1 MRHKNSFMVLVIMLP
16 LISSGC
22 KNEKLNES
30 NMVHAKYEI
39 YNDEYESVEK
49 YYFSHLTS
57 DNNRKIYNQ
66 IYDALLEQAECIELK
81 ISDTD
86 TLEKIFKMVI
96 FDNVDLFYVKS
107 FQYIKKDN
115 FTIKIIPIYYM
126 DSEEIERAEHE
137 IEKYVYKALENVNP
151 DMSAYDKEKNIYDY
165 IVTHTE
171 YDVNSEYNQ
180 SIYSVVLGKSVCAG
194 YSFMFK
200 YLCEKVGITCIV
212 ITGSSK
218 EGIDHAWN
226 AVCIENNWYM
236 VDCTNATGE
245 KGGITYNFFNV
256 TREQMLRVYNIRNVV
271 KVPECTSIHEEYYFK
286 NDLYFDRVDIE
297 KYRELLQYKHNHG
310 ENSLVIRCGS
320 SEVYEEMV
328 KILIKDNELL
338 NMLGYDVSVTCN
350 LESDLLLIDVSWK

>member
-1 MRHKNSFMVLVIMLP
+1 MWHKNLFMILVIILP

-22 KNEKLNES
+22 KNEKPDENDI
-30 NMVHAKYEI
+30 VHAKYEF
-39 YNDEYESVEK
+39 YYDEYESIEK
-49 YYFSHLTS
+49 YYFSQLAS
-57 DNNRKIYNQ
+57 DNNSEIYNQ
-66 IYDALLEQAECIELK
+66 IYDALIEKAECIELK

-107 FQYIKKDN
+107 FKYIKKDN
-115 FTIKIIPIYYM
+115 FTIKFIPIYYM
-126 DSEEIERAEHE
+126 SSEEIRRAEYE

-151 DMSAYDKEKNIYDY
+151 DMSAYNKEKIIYDY

-200 YLCEKVGITCIV
+200 YICEKVGIPCIV

-236 VDCTNATGE
+236 LDCTNATGE
-245 KGGITYNFFNV
+245 KGEITYNFFNV
-256 TREQMLRVYNIRNVV
+256 TREQMLRVYNIRNIV
-271 KVPECTSIHEEYYFK
+271 KVPECTSIWQEYYFK
-286 NDLYFDRVDIE
+286 NNLFFDRVDIE
-297 KYRELLQYKHNHG
+297 KYRELILHKRKQK
-310 ENSLVIRCGS
+310 ENRLVIRCGCA
-320 SEVYEEMV
+320 EIYEEMV
-328 KILIKDNELL
+328 KILIKNNELL

-350 LESDLLLIDVSWK
+350 LESDLLLIDVMWK